1 MTRTL
6 RLLLALLVAGSF
18 PGPSAVLAEPASA
31 PGADPSLN
39 APYQDPEF
47 ERWVRTFER
56 SGREVYDRREAI
68 VRATGAEPG
77 QAVADVGAGTGFFT
91 LMFAEQV
98 GPQGRVY
105 AVDISRNFIRNIERR
120 AAANGF
126 ENVEGVVNDQASV
139 KLPPESVDVAFIT
152 NTYHHFEQP
161 RAIMASLHRALR
173 PGGTVVVIDYR
184 KEGGSGWVR
193 GHVRAGRSAVAEE
206 IESMGFSL
214 VEDSDLLERNYFLR
228 FRKVDR

>member
-1 MTRTL
+1 MRMFL
-6 RLLLALLVAGSF
+6 RFLTAVLVIGAFAGSPVAF
-18 PGPSAVLAEPASA
+18 AQQASPS
-31 PGADPSLN
+31 GADPSLN

-47 ERWVRTFER
+47 ERWMRTFER

-68 VRATGAEPG
+68 VRATGVEAG

-91 LMFAEQV
+91 LMFAGEV

-139 KLPPESVDVAFIT
+139 RLPPESVDVAFIT

-193 GHVRAGRSAVAEE
+193 GHVRAGKSAVAEE
-206 IESMGFSL
+206 VESMGFRL